1 MCGICGIYGNIE
13 KRYIHKMTETLYHR
27 GPDED
32 GYYQDKNISLGMRR
46 LKIIDLETGHQPIF
60 NENKSICIIMNGEI
74 YNFPALKKQL
84 QKKGH
89 RFYTKTDS
97 EVIPH
102 LYEEYGENF
111 IHLLNGMFT
120 IALWDK
126 RKKKL
131 FLIRDRIGIK
141 PLYYTILNKGIIFGS
156 ELKCIISHPKIS
168 KKIDIDALADFLT
181 FQYVPAPNTIFK
193 HIKKLKPGH
202 YLRINSDSIKEIK
215 YWEIEFQNDFS
226 LNENEII
233 EELEFLIKDAVKK
246 RLISDVPLGT
256 FLSGGLDSS
265 LVSAMMH
272 RLSNEKIKTFTIGFE
287 GFEHYDERPF
297 AKQVANLV
305 NSEHHEFLV
314 SSDMIPMMEDIVWYL
329 DEPIADPAALPTYL
343 ISKLAREYVV
353 VALTGEGGDENF
365 AGYPRYILSLF
376 ANRLHHTEILD
387 TPFINKISRHLPYYP
402 RRLLTS
408 RKDDIE
414 RNIDWV
420 SGFNPREVKYL
431 LKENFSHNIYDRR
444 RIYEEKDA
452 LSSLVKT
459 DLKTWLVDDI
469 LMKVDRM
476 SMAHSLEARVPL
488 LDHRIVE
495 FIAKVPSHLKIKGFN
510 TKYILKKI
518 AEKYLPKNI
527 IYRKKHAFL
536 LPLKFWFKKNAILT
550 QMKNEN
556 IISNYLSQ
564 EMILQT
570 INNFEKRK
578 ENPKKIWT
586 LLILEYW
593 LRKFG
598 DK

>member
-1 MCGICGIYGNIE
+1 
-13 KRYIHKMTETLYHR
+13 MTETLYHR

-32 GYYQDKNISLGMRR
+32 GYYQDKNISFGMRR

-202 YLRINSDSIKEIK
+202 YLRINGDSIKEIK

-343 ISKLAREYVV
+343 ISKLARKYVE

-365 AGYPRYILSLF
+365 AGYPRYILSLL
-376 ANRLHHTEILD
+376 ADRLHHTEALD
-387 TPFINKISRHLPYYP
+387 MPFINKISPHLSYYP

-408 RKDDIE
+408 QKNAIE
-414 RNIDWV
+414 RNVDWTA
-420 SGFNPREVKYL
+420 GFTQEEVKHL
-431 LKENFSHNIYDRR
+431 LKSNFSHNIYDRR